1 MKSEKRELSWE
12 TINNYVDYCKNACL
26 LLPAERENIGGKEL
40 LRVNEKIYISDHGLR
55 EAFVGGNRE
64 NIQQILENIVFL
76 ELQRRDWTVSVGKI
90 GTAEVDFIAHRPGE
104 TAYYQ
109 VCYLLA
115 ESETIERE
123 FAPLLAI
130 QDNYP
135 KFVLSLDTFDLS
147 RKGITHKN
155 IRDWLLEG

>member
-1 MKSEKRELSWE
+1 MYAYQTGKP
-12 TINNYVDYCKNACL
+12 DAKN
-26 LLPAERENIGGKEL
+26 
-40 LRVNEKIYISDHGLR
+40 
-55 EAFVGGNRE
+55 
-64 NIQQILENIVFL
+64 
-76 ELQRRDWTVSVGKI
+76 
-90 GTAEVDFIAHRPGE
+90 DFIARRAGE

-115 ESETIERE
+115 GNETIERE

-155 IRDWLLEG
+155 IRDWLLEK